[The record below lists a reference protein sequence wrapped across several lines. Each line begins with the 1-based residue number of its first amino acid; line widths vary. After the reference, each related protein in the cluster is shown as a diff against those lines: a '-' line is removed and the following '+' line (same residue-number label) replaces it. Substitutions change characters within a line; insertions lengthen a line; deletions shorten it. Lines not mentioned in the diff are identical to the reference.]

1 MIFMIDIK
9 YNVACGKWEIDKM
22 LEIFN
27 IMSRIVWE
35 FFFWSLHL
43 Q

>member
-1 MIFMIDIK
+1 MIFLIDIK
-9 YNVACGKWEIDKM
+9 YNAACGKWKIDKM
-22 LEIFN
+22 LKIFN
-27 IMSRIVWE
+27 IMPRIVWE